1 MTQKVEGTELRFS
14 TKQRGIPSVSI
25 TGITAAKSPVVT
37 AATHGLKDGDVIE
50 ITGASVSAL
59 NQMHTVA
66 VLTGGTFALPGLD
79 LSMFS
84 TITAGGSFKTVVMSQ
99 FCDATSID
107 LSEYEV
113 NSENKNTFCKK
124 DKSFNVELGTM
135 SVGFYAHS
143 DDEQQSYLRDSGKNL
158 EVVMV
163 QFRPKGAAM
172 LRGFLGQVTSANIS
186 GDVDGDYEGTL
197 EISLL
202 TFSQDV
208 ELDLVP

>member
-1 MTQKVEGTELRFS
+1 MTQKVEGTLLRTSIAGRGASS
-14 TKQRGIPSVSI
+14 TSI
-25 TGITAAKSPVVT
+25 TSVTAAVDPVVT
-37 AATHGLKDGDVIE
+37 AASHGLKDGDVIE
-50 ITGASVSAL
+50 ITGATVSAL

-66 VLTGGTFALPGLD
+66 VLTEGTFVLPGLD

-99 FCDATSID
+99 LCDATSID

-113 NSENKNTFCKK
+113 NSENKNTFCRK

-135 SVGFYAHS
+135 SVGLYAHS
-143 DDEQQSYLRDSGKNL
+143 DDEHQTYLRNSGKKL
-158 EVVMV
+158 EVIMI
-163 QFRPKGAAM
+163 QFMPKGAKW

>member
-14 TKQRGIPSVSI
+14 TKQRGTPSVSI

-37 AATHGLKDGDVIE
+37 AAAHGLKDGDVIE
-50 ITGASVSAL
+50 ITGATVSAL

-66 VLTGGTFALPGLD
+66 VLTEGTFALPGLD

-99 FCDATSID
+99 LCDATSID

-113 NSENKNTFCKK
+113 NSENKNTFCRK

-135 SVGFYAHS
+135 SVGLYAHS
-143 DDEQQSYLRDSGKNL
+143 DDEHQTYLRNSGKKL
-158 EVVMV
+158 EVIMI
-163 QFRPKGAAM
+163 QFMPKGAKW

>member
-1 MTQKVEGTELRFS
+1 MTQKVEGTLLRTS
-14 TKQRGIPSVSI
+14 TAGRGASSTSI
-25 TGITAAKSPVVT
+25 TSVTAAVDPVVT
-37 AATHGLKDGDVIE
+37 AAAHGLKDGDVIE
-50 ITGASVSAL
+50 ITGATVSAL

-66 VLTGGTFALPGLD
+66 VLTAGTFALPGLD

-99 FCDATSID
+99 LCDATSID

-113 NSENKNTFCKK
+113 NSENKNTFCRK

-135 SVGFYAHS
+135 SVGLYAHS
-143 DDEQQSYLRDSGKNL
+143 DDKHQTYLRNSGKKL
-158 EVVMV
+158 EVIMI
-163 QFRPKGAAM
+163 QFMPKGAKW

-202 TFSQDV
+202 SFSQDV

>member
-1 MTQKVEGTELRFS
+1 MTQKVEGTLLRTS
-14 TKQRGIPSVSI
+14 TAGRGASSTSI
-25 TGITAAKSPVVT
+25 TSVTATIDPVVT
-37 AATHGLKDGDVIE
+37 AAAHGLKDGDVIE
-50 ITGASVSAL
+50 ITGATVSAL

-66 VLTGGTFALPGLD
+66 VLTEGTFALPGLD

-99 FCDATSID
+99 LCDATSID

-113 NSENKNTFCKK
+113 NSENKNTFCRK

-135 SVGFYAHS
+135 SVGLYAHS
-143 DDEQQSYLRDSGKNL
+143 DDEHQTYLRNSGKKL
-158 EVVMV
+158 EVIMI
-163 QFRPKGAAM
+163 QFMPKGAKW
-172 LRGFLGQVTSANIS
+172 LRAFLGQVTSANIS

>member
-14 TKQRGIPSVSI
+14 TKQRGTPSVTI

-135 SVGFYAHS
+135 SVGF
-143 DDEQQSYLRDSGKNL
+143 
-158 EVVMV
+158 
-163 QFRPKGAAM
+163 M
-172 LRGFLGQVTSANIS
+172 LTQTMSSNPICAIQAK
-186 GDVDGDYEGTL
+186 T
-197 EISLL
+197 
-202 TFSQDV
+202 
-208 ELDLVP
+208 

>member
-1 MTQKVEGTELRFS
+1 MTQKVEGTLLRTS
-14 TKQRGIPSVSI
+14 TAGRGASSTSI
-25 TGITAAKSPVVT
+25 TSVTAAVDPVVT
-37 AATHGLKDGDVIE
+37 AAAHGLKDGDVIE
-50 ITGASVSAL
+50 ITGATVSAL

-66 VLTGGTFALPGLD
+66 VLTEGTFALPGLD

-99 FCDATSID
+99 LCDATSID

-113 NSENKNTFCKK
+113 NSENKNTFCRK

-135 SVGFYAHS
+135 SVGLYAHS
-143 DDEQQSYLRDSGKNL
+143 DDEHQTYLRNSGKKL
-158 EVVMV
+158 EVIMI
-163 QFRPKGAAM
+163 QFMPKGAKW

-202 TFSQDV
+202 SFSQDV

>member
-1 MTQKVEGTELRFS
+1 MTQKVEGTLLRTS
-14 TKQRGIPSVSI
+14 TAGRGASSTSI
-25 TGITAAKSPVVT
+25 TSVTAAVDPVVT
-37 AATHGLKDGDVIE
+37 AAAHGLKDGDVIE
-50 ITGASVSAL
+50 ITGATVSAL

-66 VLTGGTFALPGLD
+66 VLTEGTFALPGLD

-99 FCDATSID
+99 LCDATSID

-113 NSENKNTFCKK
+113 NSENKNTFCRK

-135 SVGFYAHS
+135 SVGLYAHS
-143 DDEQQSYLRDSGKNL
+143 DDEHQTYLRNSGKKL
-158 EVVMV
+158 EVIMI
-163 QFRPKGAAM
+163 QFMPKGAKW

-186 GDVDGDYEGTL
+186 GDVDGDYEGML

-202 TFSQDV
+202 SFSQDV

>member
-1 MTQKVEGTELRFS
+1 MTQKVEGTLLRTS
-14 TKQRGIPSVSI
+14 TAGRGASSTSI
-25 TGITAAKSPVVT
+25 TSVTAAVDPVVT
-37 AATHGLKDGDVIE
+37 AAAHGLKDGDVIE
-50 ITGASVSAL
+50 ITGATVSAL

-66 VLTGGTFALPGLD
+66 VLTEGTFALPGLD

-99 FCDATSID
+99 LCDATSID

-113 NSENKNTFCKK
+113 NSENKNTFCRK

-135 SVGFYAHS
+135 SVGLYAHS
-143 DDEQQSYLRDSGKNL
+143 DDEHQTYLRNSGKKL
-158 EVVMV
+158 EVIMI
-163 QFRPKGAAM
+163 QFMPKGAKW

-186 GDVDGDYEGTL
+186 GDVDGDYEGTF